1 MHIHIITTGG
11 SIDKTYSTQASDFIV
26 GEPSIA
32 DLLRAANVNLR
43 YTVQSMFQKDSLQIT
58 EADRASIVAAV
69 EASTDKHILITH
81 GTDTM
86 IATAKALEIVQDKV
100 IVLTG
105 AMQPSKFTYGDAALN
120 IGTALAALQTCSE
133 GVHIAMSGRVWH
145 PDSVQ
150 KNPETDQFEAIT

>member
-26 GEPSIA
+26 GEPSID

-43 YTVQSMFQKDSLQIT
+43 YTIQPLFQKDSLQIT
-58 EADRASIVAAV
+58 EVDRVSIIAAV
-69 EASTDKHILITH
+69 EASADKHILITH

-86 IATAKALEIVQDKV
+86 IATAKALQTVRDKV
-100 IVLTG
+100 MVLTG
-105 AMQPSKFTYGDAALN
+105 AMQPSRFAYGDAALN

-133 GVHIAMSGRVWH
+133 GVYIAMSGRVWH
-145 PDSVQ
+145 PGSVQ
-150 KNPETDQFEAIT
+150 KNPKTDQFEAIT